1 MTTPSYSVYSTG
13 SRLCRLSAATIRVFS
28 GIGFR
33 QDSRF
38 VELVQHV
45 VIAISGD
52 KN

>member
-1 MTTPSYSVYSTG
+1 VSVK
-13 SRLCRLSAATIRVFS
+13 RRNDPVDKVFS